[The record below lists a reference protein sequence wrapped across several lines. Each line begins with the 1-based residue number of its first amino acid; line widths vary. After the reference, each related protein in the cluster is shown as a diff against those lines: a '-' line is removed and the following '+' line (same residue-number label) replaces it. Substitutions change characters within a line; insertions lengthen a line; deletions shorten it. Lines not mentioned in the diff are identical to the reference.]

1 MSANDVNIAG
11 LLKTFLCSGLTPED
25 AICEF
30 IDNSIKALATRINI
44 TLSDGVLYVGDN
56 GSGMDKEQLKNA
68 FVIGEHDCDIH
79 QNGRDTDIGAF
90 GMGIKLGASILTKN
104 QQTIT
109 VFSHKPGSRT
119 VQLDMNYPEI
129 VKTGNYVNSPCGLTV
144 EDQHRWVDYGVDE
157 TQGTLVCINCDP
169 EIYKKLM
176 VMFNPEI
183 PSELSTNFLYKLGW
197 TYGKFMET
205 TTFEIFICQSNANG
219 KLSILVPIDPLEWIK
234 TSDSNKWSTHLDV
247 FVKGEDLKLCFHDRE
262 TGQYGYVLNKT
273 NFVPCAKDE
282 LLENGFEL
290 IEGARVEHK
299 SSYNSHEDWIQHQKS
314 VHPHFEITSCKK
326 ISRSSQSSLGGRFYT
341 RGKKRIFQ
349 AIVHKPS
356 SGDFYKR
363 EIHFQSRHELSYN
376 NLLDAQVGT
385 LVNKS
390 RLNEKG
396 MHKGITLTRQ
406 YLAEKFIEKM
416 CYQHLQSELSR
427 QSTASDTSES
437 AICEQHARDSDDD
450 TVIDESIVQENIEPP
465 ACIFL
470 EIHEPTPVDAPAPKV
485 SKMTRKPKKTT
496 ATTTATATTATATA
510 AATVPV
516 KILPPLEETVQEN
529 HALTLEPEFTDESAA
544 CSDKPEAVILK
555 VGNYL
560 QKTISIS
567 CGIRCLHE
575 LFERNNDERLKSAFT
590 EFLGKMILAYQS
602 NCAPNEAKKFL
613 KFMTFEAQFAMLNEL
628 IEEKY
633 GSVSQER
640 DILYGSE
647 LHTFH
652 SSVFQQE
659 P

>member
-30 IDNSIKALATRINI
+30 IDNAIKALATRISI
-44 TLSDGVLYVGDN
+44 KLLDGVLYIGDN

-109 VFSHKPGSRT
+109 VFSCKPGART

-129 VKTGNYVNSPCGLTV
+129 VKTGNYVNSPGGLTV
-144 EDQHRWVDYGVDE
+144 DDQPRWRRHGVDD
-157 TQGTLVCINCDP
+157 TRGTLFCINCDP
-169 EIYKKLM
+169 EIYKKLI
-176 VMFNPEI
+176 VMFKPEI

-205 TTFEIFICQSNANG
+205 TTFEIIVDEITN
-219 KLSILVPIDPLEWIK
+219 ILVPIDPLEWEK
-234 TSDSNKWSTHLDV
+234 TSESNKCSTRLDV
-247 FVKGEDLKLCFHDRE
+247 FVKGEDLRLYFKNIE
-262 TGQYGYVLNKT
+262 TGEDGFILNK
-273 NFVPCAKDE
+273 NEFIPCRKE
-282 LLENGFEL
+282 YLQKNGFEL
-290 IEGARVEHK
+290 IEGAQVEHK

-314 VHPHFEITSCKK
+314 IHPQFEIPECKK
-326 ISRSSQSSLGGRFYT
+326 IKRSSQRLIGGRFYT

-349 AIVHKPS
+349 AIAYKPS

-363 EIHFQSRHELSYN
+363 EIHFQSRHELIYN
-376 NLLDAQVGT
+376 NLLDTQVGT

-390 RLNEKG
+390 RLNEKS
-396 MHKGITLTRQ
+396 MHKAITLTRQ

-416 CYQHLQSELSR
+416 CYQYPPPNKLPR
-427 QSTASDTSES
+427 QPTTSDASASDA
-437 AICEQHARDSDDD
+437 AICEQHAHDSDDD
-450 TVIDESIVQENIEPP
+450 TVIDESIVQEDTEPP
-465 ACIFL
+465 IRITL
-470 EIHEPTPVDAPAPKV
+470 EIHEPTPVETIHDPTPKPI
-485 SKMTRKPKKTT
+485 KTIRKTKKTT
-496 ATTTATATTATATA
+496 T
-510 AATVPV
+510 TVPV
-516 KILPPLEETVQEN
+516 KIPTPL
-529 HALTLEPEFTDESAA
+529 ALEPEFTEVPTT
-544 CSDKPEAVILK
+544 CIDKPEAVILK

-560 QKTISIS
+560 QKTISIAF
-567 CGIRCLHE
+567 GINCLHE
-575 LFERNNDERLKSAFT
+575 LFESSKEEQVKNAFT
-590 EFLGKMILAYQS
+590 EFLGKMILEYQS

-613 KFMTFEAQFAMLNEL
+613 KFMAFEAQFAMVNEL

-633 GSVSQER
+633 GKGSQEK